1 MEMWMEVWGCS
12 VQASNIEKWWNEQE
26 KLPKKNMNTMEMIA
40 YLFKSF
46 IIVIG
51 VAIVVTEV
59 TSYFSSSLVFI
70 DFQFEFHLQYRAKAR
85 WNTEKSEPE
94 RALKK

>member
-1 MEMWMEVWGCS
+1 
-12 VQASNIEKWWNEQE
+12 
-26 KLPKKNMNTMEMIA
+26 MNTMEMIA

-85 WNTEKSEPE
+85 
-94 RALKK
+94 